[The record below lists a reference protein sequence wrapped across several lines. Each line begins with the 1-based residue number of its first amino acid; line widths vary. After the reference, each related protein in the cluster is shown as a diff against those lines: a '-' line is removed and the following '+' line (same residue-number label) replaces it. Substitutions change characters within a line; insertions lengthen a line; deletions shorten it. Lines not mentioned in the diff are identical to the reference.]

1 MAVGGSVVGGSRQQ
15 QRCQMREP
23 CSDVLY
29 CSGGLVPYNA
39 VKIIKGLAVKMIK
52 GSGLESKQ
60 SEDKRE
66 VELGG
71 WVTLSVEPSTPLTN
85 RAGS

>member
-39 VKIIKGLAVKMIK
+39 VKIIKGL
-52 GSGLESKQ
+52 GLESKQ

-66 VELGG
+66 VELGDG
-71 WVTLSVEPSTPLTN
+71 LLCWSN
-85 RAGS
+85 RALH